1 MKMFSYLWFNV
12 FTSLSLLTMANT
24 TPIRMYNRYVLLNLY
39 ILFSLDAV
47 PTSNI
52 SSRILLDETSNYF
65 ENQFYRFSIRKPDNW
80 HRLNNSIESSST
92 YFIFTKNQSRDGA
105 HIEGVVRQANSL
117 LTCANQCH
125 EIDINGQKFFA
136 HYSAKQI
143 QYVKQLHHDYF
154 LIITIVY
161 ESEEEKQELDKIL
174 RTLTFFTALKK

>member
-65 ENQFYRFSIRKPDNW
+65 ENEFYRFSIRKPDNW

-125 EIDINGQKFFA
+125 EINMLNDFIVIIF
-136 HYSAKQI
+136 SLL
-143 QYVKQLHHDYF
+143 QLRMNPRKKNKNLTRF
-154 LIITIVY
+154 Y
-161 ESEEEKQELDKIL
+161 ELLHFSL
-174 RTLTFFTALKK
+174 R